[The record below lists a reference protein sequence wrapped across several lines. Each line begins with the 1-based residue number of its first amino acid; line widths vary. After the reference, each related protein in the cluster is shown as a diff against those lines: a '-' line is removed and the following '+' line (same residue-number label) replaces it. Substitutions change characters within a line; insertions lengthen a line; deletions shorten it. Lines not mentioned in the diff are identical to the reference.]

1 MFYSILGLIL
11 FILGIMVIYNKK
23 IYSSILL
30 SFIITII
37 SFSVL
42 IINEFYFFAV
52 IYGVI
57 DVYTKIYLLMYFIN
71 KKSTSRSVKIKRR
84 KKTFNI
90 VSSLII
96 AVFFSISIGL
106 KREILGNTSS
116 QFYYKSYQYEL
127 NEIVILAIIISL
139 FTIAGYVTKSKRW
152 KKLD

>member
-11 FILGIMVIYNKK
+11 FVLGIMVIYNKK

-42 IINEFYFFAV
+42 VVNEFYFFAV
-52 IYGVI
+52 IYGII

-71 KKSTSRSVKIKRR
+71 KKSTSRSVKFKRR
-84 KKTFNI
+84 KKTFNVASAI
-90 VSSLII
+90 VI

-106 KREILGNTSS
+106 KREILGSTSS
-116 QFYYKSYQYEL
+116 EFYYKSYQYEL
-127 NEIVILAIIISL
+127 NEIAILAIIISL
-139 FTIAGYVTKSKRW
+139 FAIAGYVTKSKRW
-152 KKLD
+152 KK

>member
-1 MFYSILGLIL
+1 M
-11 FILGIMVIYNKK
+11 LGIMVVYNKK

-30 SFIITII
+30 SFIMTII

-42 IINEFYFFAV
+42 VINEFYFFAV
-52 IYGVI
+52 IYGII
-57 DVYTKIYLLMYFIN
+57 DVYTKIYLLIYFIN
-71 KKSTSRSVKIKRR
+71 KKSMFRSVKFKKR

-90 VSSLII
+90 VSALVI

-116 QFYYKSYQYEL
+116 QSYYKSYKYEL

-139 FTIAGYVTKSKRW
+139 FAIAGYVTKSKRW